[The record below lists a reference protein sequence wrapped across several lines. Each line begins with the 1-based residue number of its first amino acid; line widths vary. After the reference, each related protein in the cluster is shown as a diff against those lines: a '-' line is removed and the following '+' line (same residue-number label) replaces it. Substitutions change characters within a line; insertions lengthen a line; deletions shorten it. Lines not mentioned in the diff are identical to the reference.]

1 MIEKQEVRSLLVR
14 VEKARHSILQP
25 CFAQIGLTF
34 GQGHAK
40 ILDTLLKEDHISQKE
55 LSTRCHVDATT
66 MSRSLDKLEQSG
78 FLIRKRDPQSRR
90 TFLVCLTEAGAEEA
104 RLVHRILGQL
114 DAQIWKGF
122 EMEEMEQ
129 LYGYLDRIL
138 ENLMGIDPGEMTK
151 EKRGPVQ
158 KDGEPN

>member
-14 VEKARHSILQP
+14 VEKARHAILQP
-25 CFAQIGLTF
+25 CFAKIGLAF

-55 LSTRCHVDATT
+55 LSNRCHVDATT

-90 TFLVCLTEAGAEEA
+90 TFLVCLTEDGVREA
-104 RLVHRILGQL
+104 RLVHRILGEL
-114 DAQIWKGF
+114 DEQIWKGF

-129 LYGYLDRIL
+129 LYGYLERVTKNLL
-138 ENLMGIDPGEMTK
+138 EIDLEEMTK
-151 EKRGPVQ
+151 EG
-158 KDGEPN
+158 G